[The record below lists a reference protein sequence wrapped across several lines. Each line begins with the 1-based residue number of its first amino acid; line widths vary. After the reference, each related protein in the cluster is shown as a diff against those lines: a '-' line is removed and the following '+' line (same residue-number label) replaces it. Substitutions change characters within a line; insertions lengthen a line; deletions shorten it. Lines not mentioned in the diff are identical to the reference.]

1 MESPIIPL
9 GDKIVILPQEE
20 GEQMYG
26 NIIVPDAGQE
36 KPEMGTVLAVG
47 PGRISTDGTLIPNR
61 IEVGVT
67 VMVPKFG
74 AQVVT
79 VENATIN
86 ESFEAVPFDSNLLKE
101 ILKANRTY
109 HSGEIRINKKGLLD
123 AHLHHGD
130 NLYTGYYSNLSN
142 AIQKISRL
150 GLANQK
156 EEYTLA
162 GFIESFNNIKNKLT
176 NSIKN

>member
-47 PGRISTDGTLIPNR
+47 PGRISTDGTLIPNKL
-61 IEVGVT
+61 EVGVT
-67 VMVPKFG
+67 VLVPKFG

-79 VENATIN
+79 VENETYIMASEN
-86 ESFEAVPFDSNLLKE
+86 D
-101 ILKANRTY
+101 IL
-109 HSGEIRINKKGLLD
+109 GI
-123 AHLHHGD
+123 
-130 NLYTGYYSNLSN
+130 
-142 AIQKISRL
+142 
-150 GLANQK
+150 
-156 EEYTLA
+156 
-162 GFIESFNNIKNKLT
+162 IKNKE
-176 NSIKN
+176 NE

>member
-74 AQVVT
+74 AQTVV
-79 VENATIN
+79 VENETYIIAGESDVLGIIKQKDETYPEFAEKHYKKENN
-86 ESFEAVPFDSNLLKE
+86 E
-101 ILKANRTY
+101 
-109 HSGEIRINKKGLLD
+109 
-123 AHLHHGD
+123 
-130 NLYTGYYSNLSN
+130 
-142 AIQKISRL
+142 
-150 GLANQK
+150 
-156 EEYTLA
+156 
-162 GFIESFNNIKNKLT
+162 
-176 NSIKN
+176 

>member
-1 MESPIIPL
+1 MKCPIIPL

-74 AQVVT
+74 AQVVV
-79 VENATIN
+79 VEN
-86 ESFEAVPFDSNLLKE
+86 E
-101 ILKANRTY
+101 TY
-109 HSGEIRINKKGLLD
+109 IVASEND
-123 AHLHHGD
+123 V
-130 NLYTGYYSNLSN
+130 
-142 AIQKISRL
+142 L
-150 GLANQK
+150 G
-156 EEYTLA
+156 
-162 GFIESFNNIKNKLT
+162 IIKNKE
-176 NSIKN
+176 NE

>member
-47 PGRISTDGTLIPNR
+47 PGRISTDGTLIPNKL
-61 IEVGVT
+61 EVGVT

-74 AQVVT
+74 AQVVV
-79 VENATIN
+79 VEN
-86 ESFEAVPFDSNLLKE
+86 E
-101 ILKANRTY
+101 TY
-109 HSGEIRINKKGLLD
+109 IMASEND
-123 AHLHHGD
+123 V
-130 NLYTGYYSNLSN
+130 
-142 AIQKISRL
+142 L
-150 GLANQK
+150 GIIKQK
-156 EEYTLA
+156 EDNE
-162 GFIESFNNIKNKLT
+162 
-176 NSIKN
+176 